1 MKTGTLINDM
11 TQGPLGRQLIKFSLP
26 YMLASLLQTI
36 YTLVD
41 LAIVGQFVGST
52 GLSAVSISGNVTFL
66 LYCLG
71 IGLGSGGQILISQQV
86 GAKEYDKLHR
96 TLGTIY
102 TFGIIAALAMMTLGL
117 IITKPV
123 LGLLNTPAE
132 AMDDAVSYLTVC
144 CLGVPFTYMYAG
156 MSDSLRGMGDSLR
169 PFIFI
174 AVAAVTNLVLDLLF
188 VAVFDMGVFG
198 AALATAI
205 SQLVSLVFTVVYL
218 YRRRHEVGFDFKLKS
233 FRIDK
238 GILATI
244 LRLSLPLVLMN
255 ASINLSMMFVSSYMN
270 AYGIIASSV
279 SGVGMKLNGLMN
291 IVSSAVMSAESTIVG
306 QNIAA
311 GKRDRVSRAMYIG
324 WGLCIV
330 FCVVVGGLLR
340 IFPEP
345 MFRIFSS
352 DPEVLAMAP
361 KYMSIAFWMY
371 ISFALMAPP
380 LGLINGVGFT
390 SLNLVIALLDGVAAR
405 IGLSLLFGVVMD
417 MGLEGFWWGSAL
429 AGYVS
434 VILPSIYFFSGLWK
448 KRRTLAGPAS
458 AQTA

>member
-11 TQGPLGRQLIKFSLP
+11 TQGPLAKQLVKFSLP
-26 YMLASLLQTI
+26 YMLASLLQTL

-41 LAIVGQFVGST
+41 LAVVGHFVGSV

-102 TFGIIAALAMMTLGL
+102 TFSIIAAFGMMIIGL
-117 IITKPV
+117 IITRPV
-123 LGLLNTPAE
+123 LSLLNTPAE
-132 AMDDAVSYLTVC
+132 AMDDAVTYLIVC
-144 CLGVPFTYMYAG
+144 CLGVPFTYMYAS

-169 PFIFI
+169 PFLFI
-174 AVAAVTNLVLDLLF
+174 AVAAVTNVVLDLLF

-205 SQLVSLVFTVVYL
+205 SQLVSLVFTVIFL
-218 YRRRHEVGFDFKLKS
+218 YRRRDEVGFDFKLKS
-233 FRIDK
+233 FRMDK
-238 GILATI
+238 KILATI

-255 ASINLSMMFVSSYMN
+255 ASINISMMFVSSYLN
-270 AYGIIASSV
+270 EYGIIASSV
-279 SGVGMKLNGLMN
+279 TGVGLKLNGLMN
-291 IVSSAVMSAESTIVG
+291 IVSSAVMSAEATIVG

-311 GKRDRVSRAMYIG
+311 GKQDRVKKAMYIG
-324 WGLCIV
+324 WGLCIS
-330 FCVVVGGLLR
+330 FCLVVGGLICL
-340 IFPEP
+340 FPEP
-345 MFRIFSS
+345 MYRIFTS

-361 KYMSIAFWMY
+361 NYMHIAFWMY

-390 SLNLVIALLDGVAAR
+390 SLNLVIALLDGVVAR
-405 IGLSLLFGVVMD
+405 IGLSLLFGIAMN

-429 AGYVS
+429 AGFVS
-434 VILPSIYFFSGLWK
+434 VILGCIYYFSGLWK
-448 KRRTLAGPAS
+448 KRRTLAGSAS
-458 AQTA
+458 V